1 MTEKQFQAILSPIS
15 RLEAVS
21 EQNSEKLSSIEMLT
35 IDIKSL
41 QSDTVAELKQQTT
54 LLSDIKSMIKESS
67 KGGAG
72 ESKEIESST
81 FKPMSVKDTGLA
93 AFMMVSLSAAIVA
106 SAGLFTLIPKV
117 SLGQLG
123 TAVAISA
130 TFALVAP
137 KFVEIMKT
145 LSGVETKDGEN
156 TEFNPFDAQTMFNL
170 VGGSL
175 LLMVGLAA
183 AITAASWVMQLIM
196 PVSPLQLL
204 TAVLIGAGLAAAS
217 FAYVKILEALEDRD
231 INDIKNAGIA
241 MVVIAGAIAVA
252 SLILQLV
259 IPVSLDKVGTI
270 LLVGIA
276 LIGGAY
282 AMAQILKEIEGKTLK
297 DIGLAA
303 LAMLAIAPAMVAA
316 SHILQYINPITDP
329 YIYLTVFLIGLS
341 MVSAAYSF
349 KLLIDAV
356 SGKSTKDLVA
366 AGAAMI
372 VIAGAIWATAWIFT
386 QLPPVNDMVAP
397 PWKWTLKTG
406 LALVIFGL
414 AFAGLIKAVKGQSVP
429 DLLKAAAAM
438 VVISIAILAVAWIF
452 QVLPDSFKTVPA
464 EWTLKTGLAILIFSV
479 SIAVVGLLTKSLGV
493 PTMAMGALGSV
504 IVALGILGV
513 AWIFSALPS
522 AELTAPPISWTL
534 SVALALV
541 LFSIPIAIIGAIA
554 MSGAGAVA
562 ILAGVV
568 GMIVIASGIW
578 AVAWIFSKM
587 PDISGVAKMLT
598 TALLAPVNGIVD
610 VLKRLKDEVGVEN
623 LLPLAGGIVAIA
635 GSLLVLAAASAGAA
649 AAGLGASLMNAGKAF
664 VDFISGSETR
674 GPLDTLSE
682 IVNMAPQIAKVAGP
696 IKILGE
702 AFMFLQGGQNME
714 VLVRFFEIMQK
725 DPKMSNVKAI
735 QDISNPMVK
744 MISAL
749 SNIPVDAPQRLQ
761 DLFSKVS
768 WSSIMTPVASVASSM
783 AILALNA
790 SLAGNGVTL
799 VASGMERMVKA
810 LNSLTKD
817 SIESI
822 IKLFND
828 VNWPILVDPI
838 DAISISIKRM
848 SDGAIETGEGM
859 KMAANA
865 LQLMSSIPAEIL
877 AEIAKVFNALAKDP
891 LTTQGEAMGL
901 ISRSIVTISAS
912 MLTMRSD
919 AFVRMFEV
927 MSSSSSA
934 IATMS
939 KPMKTIAGALDQM
952 GRINVDG
959 IEWAHKMARQLARSS
974 FNSQATALEKMAK
987 SYGDISKSS
996 NSMNVEAINATSDM
1010 FKALAYLYQNGK
1022 RNAIEELGDKLIDA
1036 VQELA
1041 SMIADFDN
1049 TVGEQNQGSKSVG
1062 EALAKAADNL
1072 VNVVG
1077 LGGNSSSGASSPASG
1092 QDLAFAMQEMVDLLQ
1107 TGQAKITIT
1116 DIDQLAADKI

>member
-1 MTEKQFQAILSPIS
+1 
-15 RLEAVS
+15 
-21 EQNSEKLSSIEMLT
+21 ML
-35 IDIKSL
+35 
-41 QSDTVAELKQQTT
+41 
-54 LLSDIKSMIKESS
+54 
-67 KGGAG
+67 
-72 ESKEIESST
+72 
-81 FKPMSVKDTGLA
+81 F
-93 AFMMVSLSAAIVA
+93 
-106 SAGLFTLIPKV
+106 
-117 SLGQLG
+117 
-123 TAVAISA
+123 
-130 TFALVAP
+130 
-137 KFVEIMKT
+137 
-145 LSGVETKDGEN
+145 
-156 TEFNPFDAQTMFNL
+156 
-170 VGGSL
+170 
-175 LLMVGLAA
+175 
-183 AITAASWVMQLIM
+183 
-196 PVSPLQLL
+196 
-204 TAVLIGAGLAAAS
+204 
-217 FAYVKILEALEDRD
+217 
-231 INDIKNAGIA
+231 
-241 MVVIAGAIAVA
+241 
-252 SLILQLV
+252 
-259 IPVSLDKVGTI
+259 
-270 LLVGIA
+270 
-276 LIGGAY
+276 
-282 AMAQILKEIEGKTLK
+282 
-297 DIGLAA
+297 
-303 LAMLAIAPAMVAA
+303 
-316 SHILQYINPITDP
+316 
-329 YIYLTVFLIGLS
+329 
-341 MVSAAYSF
+341 
-349 KLLIDAV
+349 
-356 SGKSTKDLVA
+356 
-366 AGAAMI
+366 
-372 VIAGAIWATAWIFT
+372 
-386 QLPPVNDMVAP
+386 
-397 PWKWTLKTG
+397 
-406 LALVIFGL
+406 
-414 AFAGLIKAVKGQSVP
+414 
-429 DLLKAAAAM
+429 
-438 VVISIAILAVAWIF
+438 
-452 QVLPDSFKTVPA
+452 
-464 EWTLKTGLAILIFSV
+464 
-479 SIAVVGLLTKSLGV
+479 
-493 PTMAMGALGSV
+493 
-504 IVALGILGV
+504 GILGV

-768 WSSIMTPVASVASSM
+768 WSSIMAPVASVASSM

-901 ISRSIVTISAS
+901 ISGSIVTISAS